1 MGVHA
6 EIRACAAELTGRRH
20 ERAALDGLLDACRVG
35 RSRALVLR
43 GDPGVG
49 KTALLGYLVGQASDF
64 RIARA
69 VGVQSEMELAFGGLH
84 QLLAPLLE
92 QLQSLPRP
100 QRDALGT
107 AFGIA
112 DGPPPARLHV
122 ALAALGLLSECAA
135 ERPLLCVV
143 DDEQWLDRASAQ
155 ILAFIARRLEAE
167 SVGLVFA
174 ARATSAE
181 MVGVPELT
189 VEGMDEDDASEL
201 LDSVLAAPLDAR
213 IREQLVSETR
223 GNPLAIVEAI
233 RGLTPAELAGGFRV
247 PGGVTRAIEAEYRR
261 RLEALP
267 AETRLLL
274 TVAAADPTGEPLL
287 VWRAAA
293 MLGVEREALS
303 PASDAGLL
311 DIAGRVRFRHPLVRS
326 LVYESAARPERRRAH
341 RALADASNPNTDPD
355 RRAWHRAYGSPG
367 PDDAIAG
374 ELERAAGRALARGG
388 LAAAAAFL
396 ERAAAMT
403 LDLADRRRRL
413 LAAATGKR
421 DAGAFDPALRL
432 LAALEAGPTDALDV
446 AEIDHLRGQIALEQ
460 QHGGEAVPLLLRAA
474 KRFEPLRVDLAR
486 DAHLE
491 ALTATIWAGDL
502 DNPGAMRAAAEAA
515 RDAPPAAGE
524 PRPSDALLDGLAL
537 RLTAGYP
544 AAAPALKL
552 ALRLVVAAPDNG
564 TDVGSTT
571 LIATP
576 RPSALIAMELWD
588 PDSWY
593 AISARLLGAARES
606 GALSQLRLALHLAA
620 GPRIAAGE
628 LLEAAALLREDRL
641 IAHATGNTEVPYTEA
656 WLTAVAG
663 DEDEAVPLIDAAAR
677 EARLRGLGQFVAI
690 ASCARAILN
699 NGLGRHPQACAA
711 AREAFQL
718 DHVGLGPLV
727 TPELVEGAVRSG
739 DLASAHS
746 AVAFMRERVAVTQ
759 SAWLLGIE
767 ARAGALLS
775 KGKDAENRYRASI
788 EHLSDPRTR
797 LELARSHLL
806 YGEWLRRE
814 RRRAD
819 ARTELRTAYD
829 MLSTMGAAAFAER
842 ARRELLATGETVR
855 KRVAQTR
862 DDLTPTEEQIARLAR
877 DGLSNPEIATR
888 LFISPRTVQYHLGK
902 VFTKLGVRSRSQLGS
917 VLPDAQGVT
926 ESSP

>member
-1 MGVHA
+1 MAVHSK
-6 EIRACAAELTGRRH
+6 IRARAAELTGRQY
-20 ERAALDGLLDACRVG
+20 ERAALDGLLDACRLG

-43 GDPGVG
+43 GDAGVG
-49 KTALLGYLVGQASDF
+49 KTALLGYAVARASDF

-69 VGVQSEMELAFGGLH
+69 GGVQSEMELAFGGLH

-112 DGPPPARLHV
+112 SGPPPARLHV
-122 ALAALGLLSECAA
+122 ALAALGLLSECAV

-155 ILAFIARRLEAE
+155 ALAFIARRLEAE

-174 ARATSAE
+174 ARSPSTE
-181 MVGVPELT
+181 LVGVPELT

-233 RGLTPAELAGGFRV
+233 RGSTPAELAGGFRV
-247 PGGVTRAIEAEYRR
+247 PAGVTAAIEDEYRR

-293 MLGVEREALS
+293 ALGVEREAVS

-311 DIAGRVRFRHPLVRS
+311 DIGGRVRFRHPLVRS
-326 LVYESAARPERRRAH
+326 LVYGSAALQERQRAH
-341 RALADASNPNTDPD
+341 RALAEVSDPVADPD

-374 ELERAAGRALARGG
+374 ELERAAGRALGRGG

-403 LDLADRRRRL
+403 LDHADRRRRL
-413 LAAATGKR
+413 LAAATAKR
-421 DAGAFDPALRL
+421 DAGAFDAALRL
-432 LAALEAGPTDALDV
+432 LAALEAGPTDSRD
-446 AEIDHLRGQIALEQ
+446 AEIDRLRGQIALEQ

-491 ALTATIWAGDL
+491 ALTAAIWAGDL
-502 DNPGAMRAAAEAA
+502 DSPGALRGAAEAA
-515 RDAPPAAGE
+515 RAAPSAAGE

-537 RLTAGYP
+537 RLTAGYA
-544 AAAPALKL
+544 AAAPALER
-552 ALRLVVAAPDNG
+552 ALRLVGAAPCDG
-564 TDVGSTT
+564 TDTGSTT
-571 LIATP
+571 LMATP

-588 PDSWY
+588 ADSWY
-593 AISARLLGAARES
+593 LIAERLLGAARES
-606 GALSQLRLALHLAA
+606 GAMSQLRLALHLGA
-620 GPRIAAGE
+620 GPRIIAGE
-628 LLEAAALLREDRL
+628 LAEAAALLSEDRL
-641 IAHATGNTEVPYTEA
+641 IAQATGNAEVPYSEA

-677 EARLRGLGQFVAI
+677 EARARGLGHFVAL

-699 NGLGRHPQACAA
+699 NGLGRHPQACVA
-711 AREAFQL
+711 AREAFQR
-718 DHVGLGPLV
+718 DHVSLGPLV
-727 TPELVEGAVRSG
+727 APELVEGAVRSG
-739 DLASAHS
+739 EMTSAHR
-746 AVAFMRERVAVTQ
+746 AVAFLRERVAVTP

-767 ARAGALLS
+767 ARATALVGE
-775 KGKDAENRYRASI
+775 GKDAENRYRASI
-788 EHLSDPRTR
+788 EHLNEPRTH
-797 LELARSHLL
+797 LELARSRLL

-819 ARTELRTAYD
+819 ARSELRTAYD
-829 MLSTMGAAAFAER
+829 MFSTMGAASFAER

-855 KRVAQTR
+855 KRVAHTR
-862 DDLTPTEEQIARLAR
+862 DELTPTEEQIARLAR

-902 VFTKLGVRSRSQLGS
+902 VFSKLGVRSRSQLES
-917 VLPDAQGVT
+917 VLPDGNGVT
-926 ESSP
+926 KSSP